1 MSSSQIKE
9 PAPGLSLKLLLLL
22 FFVSGFAGL
31 TYEVLWQRELGLLF
45 GNTTHATATT
55 LAVFFLGLGL
65 GNWWVGRWSRNVL
78 HPLRCFGFLEI
89 AVGITA
95 LALWLLLPIYRQ
107 TFTMFYGAL
116 GGAPIVF
123 LAVKFALSAL
133 VLGMPAFLMGGTLP
147 MLTESTVRAG
157 RGFAF
162 AGTILYCV
170 NTVGAAIGAFSAAFI
185 LPQNFG
191 YRGAYTVAVLTS
203 IGVGI
208 LALRL
213 ARTGPNMPPVSPSTH
228 TSDSGTRHLIWFA
241 GLTGFVSLGLQV
253 LWTRMYALVFYNSV
267 YTFAAV
273 LITFLAAIALGALL
287 AHRVGRT
294 SIRPQTVLRT
304 VLILAAILACST
316 VWTFRWLALD
326 AASIAGQLTW
336 DAYLFKAFGTLV
348 LCMAPSAV
356 FVGFVFPYLL
366 WVEQDQGNG
375 AAGPRIGRLAGANI
389 IGALLGALIA
399 GFVLPGLTGTWI
411 AIGLL
416 AALYLV
422 PAILMTKGLDTQSI
436 LIWRCTVLGIGI
448 GLLAL
453 AGYATE
459 RSSDWVGRKNEK
471 IVAVYEG
478 SAGTVAV
485 TNRGGDLMLR
495 LNESY
500 TLGGTAEA
508 RWEEYQTHIPMCIHG
523 DPKRVYLLGM
533 GTGITAGAALHH
545 DVEYVRVAEI
555 MSEIVEASRDYFGKY
570 VNGLFNDSR
579 VEIVIEDGRTLL
591 LGTQDSFDV
600 VIGDLFLPW
609 KQGSALLYTVE
620 QFEAVKRR
628 LTPGGVFAQW
638 LALYQ
643 LSEDEFF
650 GIARSFR
657 EIFPDARVW
666 RGDFFGRWPIVAL
679 VGTKGGKPLDG
690 ARMLAAWQRLEAK
703 GAIRFGPAVES
714 LPFLLQAGALDGV
727 ADRID
732 SVPLH
737 TDDRPWIAFD
747 APISERS
754 RAAGA
759 EMAFVGDLLAD
770 FESEIMKEKPVK
782 DDPYLARLTKIQ
794 QQYVE
799 AGLAMYQHAV
809 ESRRGIPLAEQP
821 ALVRFKELVP
831 RRMRPPLRDW
841 VR

>member
-1 MSSSQIKE
+1 ME
-9 PAPGLSLKLLLLL
+9 RTPGLPLRLPLLL
-22 FFVSGFAGL
+22 FFASGFAGL

-65 GNWWVGRWSRNVL
+65 GNWRVGRWSRTVL
-78 HPLRCFGFLEI
+78 YPFRCFGRLEI
-89 AVGITA
+89 SVGITA
-95 LALWLLLPIYRQ
+95 LALWLLLPFYRQ
-107 TFTMFYGAL
+107 TFTMFYGIFGSTPILFL
-116 GGAPIVF
+116 G
-123 LAVKFALSAL
+123 VKFALSAL
-133 VLGMPAFLMGGTLP
+133 VLGIPAFLMGGTLP
-147 MLTESTVRAG
+147 MLTELSVRAG
-157 RGFAF
+157 RGFAY
-162 AGTILYCV
+162 AGTTLYCV
-170 NTVGAAIGAFSAAFI
+170 NTIGAALGAFCAAFI
-185 LPQNFG
+185 LPQIFG
-191 YRGAYTVAVLTS
+191 YRGAYSVAVLTS
-203 IGVGI
+203 IGVGV

-213 ARTGPNMPPVSPSTH
+213 ARTESNTPPAPPSTH
-228 TSDSGTRHLIWFA
+228 TSDSGAGHLIWFA

-273 LITFLAAIALGALL
+273 LITFLAALALGALL
-287 AHRVGRT
+287 AHRVGQASVR
-294 SIRPQTVLRT
+294 SQVVLRT
-304 VLILAAILACST
+304 VLIMGAILSCGT
-316 VWTFRWLALD
+316 IWTFHWLAID
-326 AASIAGQLTW
+326 ATSIAGQLTW
-336 DAYLFKAFGTLV
+336 AAYLFKVFGTLAV
-348 LCMAPSAV
+348 CMAPAAV
-356 FVGFVFPYLL
+356 FIGFVFPYLL
-366 WVEQDQGNG
+366 WIEQDRGSG
-375 AAGPRIGRLAGANI
+375 AAGPRIGRLAGANT

-399 GFVLPGLTGTWI
+399 GFALPRLTGTWI

-416 AALYLV
+416 ALLYLV
-422 PAILMTKGLDTQSI
+422 PVVVMTKGLSSRSALT
-436 LIWRCTVLGIGI
+436 WRCTALGIGI
-448 GLLAL
+448 GVLAL

-459 RSSDWVGRKNEK
+459 RSSDWIGWKNEK
-471 IVAVYEG
+471 ILAVYEG

-485 TNRGGDLMLR
+485 TNRRGNLMLR
-495 LNESY
+495 FNESY

-508 RWEEYQTHIPMCIHG
+508 RWEEYQSHIPMCIHG

-545 DVEYVRVAEI
+545 DVDYVRVAEI
-555 MSEIVEASRDYFGKY
+555 MPEIVEAARDYFGKY
-570 VNGLFNDSR
+570 VNGLFNDPR
-579 VEIVIEDGRTLL
+579 VDIVIEDGRTLL

-609 KQGSALLYTVE
+609 KQGTALLYTVE
-620 QFEAVKRR
+620 QFEAVKTR
-628 LTPGGVFAQW
+628 LAPGGVFAQW

-643 LSEDEFF
+643 LSEDEFL

-657 EIFPDARVW
+657 KIFPDARVW

-690 ARMLAAWQRLEAK
+690 ARMLAAWQRLESK
-703 GAIRFGPAVES
+703 GAIRFGPAVDS
-714 LPFLLQAGALDGV
+714 LPFLFQAGALAGA

-759 EMAFVGDLLAD
+759 ETAFVGDLLAD
-770 FESEIMKEKPVK
+770 FESAVMRGRPVRG
-782 DDPYLARLTKIQ
+782 DPYLAHLTKVQ

-799 AGLAMYQHAV
+799 AGLAMYQYAV
-809 ESRRGIPLAEQP
+809 ESGHSTHLGDQS
-821 ALVRFKELVP
+821 ALVRFEGLVP
-831 RRMRPPLRDW
+831 SQIRPPLGDW